1 MIAVFFGVGSAI
13 SLGIADYLAN
23 RNSVRIG
30 ADRTL
35 CGMLAVGT
43 VGLSLLGIATGT
55 SIPLEP
61 VAVAYVLIH
70 GVCLALALLTFFAAL
85 ARGPVSVV
93 APIVGAHPVIVVA
106 FAVVSGRTPDLA
118 ESAAIAAIIVGVVLI
133 GAVTPGPQTESGP
146 APKQRSVL
154 PPTPQVTGSILV
166 LAGFASV
173 VYAIAVIT
181 GQEASARTDGFVALW
196 MGRTVGFLFL
206 LALLLLRRR
215 DVYFWR
221 LPVQRLGIIVAHGF
235 LDTFGF
241 FLLFAGGMTR
251 NPEFTAVI
259 SSTFSVV
266 TVILACV
273 LLGERMARLQI
284 FGLVLIVSGVAM
296 LGYAG
301 A

>member
-1 MIAVFFGVGSAI
+1 MIAVVFGVGSAVA
-13 SLGIADYLAN
+13 LGVADYLAN

-43 VGLSLLGIATGT
+43 VGLSLVGIATGT

-61 VAVAYVLIH
+61 VAAGLVLVH

-85 ARGPVSVV
+85 ARGPISVV

-106 FAVVSGRTPDLA
+106 FAVASGRIPDLA
-118 ESAAIAAIIVGVVLI
+118 ESVAIAAIILGVVLI
-133 GAVTPGPQTESGP
+133 GAVTSEPQNDPGPASKQIPTTRQT
-146 APKQRSVL
+146 
-154 PPTPQVTGSILV
+154 PPVTGSILA
-166 LAGFASV
+166 LAGVASV
-173 VYAIAVIT
+173 IYAIAVIT
-181 GQEASARTDGFVALW
+181 GQEAAARTDGFVALW
-196 MGRTVGFLFL
+196 IGRTVGFLFL

-215 DVYFWR
+215 DVFFWR
-221 LPVQRLGIIVAHGF
+221 LPARRQGIIVAHGF
-235 LDTFGF
+235 LDSFGF

-273 LLGERMARLQI
+273 LLGERMARFQI
-284 FGLVLIVSGVAM
+284 LGLVLIVSGVAT
-296 LGYAG
+296 LGYSG

>member
-1 MIAVFFGVGSAI
+1 MIAVIFGVGSAV
-13 SLGIADYLAN
+13 SLGVADYLAN
-23 RNSVRIG
+23 RNAVRIG

-43 VGLSLLGIATGT
+43 VGLSLVGIATGT

-61 VAVAYVLIH
+61 VAAGLVLVH
-70 GVCLALALLTFFAAL
+70 GVCLALALLTFFVAL
-85 ARGPVSVV
+85 ARGPISVV

-106 FAVVSGRTPDLA
+106 FAVASGRTPDFA
-118 ESAAIAAIIVGVVLI
+118 ETTAIAAIILGVVLI
-133 GAVTPGPQTESGP
+133 GAVTSEPQIDSGP
-146 APKQRSVL
+146 ASKQPSATHQT
-154 PPTPQVTGSILV
+154 PPVTGSILA
-166 LAGFASV
+166 LAGIASV
-173 VYAIAVIT
+173 IYAVAVIT
-181 GQEASARTDGFVALW
+181 GQEAAARTDGFLALW

-215 DVYFWR
+215 DVFFWR
-221 LPVQRLGIIVAHGF
+221 LPAQRQGIIVAHGL

-251 NPEFTAVI
+251 SPEFTAVI

-284 FGLVLIVSGVAM
+284 LGLVLIVSGVAT

-301 A
+301 T